1 MDLNP
6 SEEQQQLIDAFAAF
20 YAKECP
26 VERVRAAE
34 PSGHDAE
41 LWASL
46 RAMGALEMAVDE
58 ESGGWGAS
66 LLDMA
71 LVAEQHGRHLGPAP
85 LIEGQVAAKVLA
97 RTGGDAA
104 AETLGRALGDD
115 HLVTIALHPPQGGV
129 LSLVPGG
136 SVADEVVFFD
146 HGRLKCM
153 VVAERGRPVPNTGS
167 MPLADVAVDPAAVE
181 LVSGAEAEGLFESA
195 RDEWLVLMANA
206 LVGVGARSLELGVD
220 YAKERRAFGVPIGS
234 FQAVAHG
241 LADAATAVEGSKLL
255 ARGDRK
261 SVV

>member
-20 YAKECP
+20 YAKECSA
-26 VERVRAAE
+26 ERVRAAE

-58 ESGGWGAS
+58 GSGGWGAT

-71 LVAEQHGRHLGPAP
+71 LVAEQHGKHLGPAP
-85 LIEGQVAAKVLA
+85 LIEGQVAARLLA
-97 RTGGDAA
+97 LAGGDAA
-104 AETLGRALGDD
+104 AEALGRALGDD

-146 HGRLKCM
+146 HGRLRCM
-153 VVAERGRPVPNTGS
+153 VIGDRARPVPNTGS
-167 MPLADVAVDPAAVE
+167 MPL
-181 LVSGAEAEGLFESA
+181 
-195 RDEWLVLMANA
+195 
-206 LVGVGARSLELGVD
+206 
-220 YAKERRAFGVPIGS
+220 
-234 FQAVAHG
+234 
-241 LADAATAVEGSKLL
+241 
-255 ARGDRK
+255 
-261 SVV
+261 

>member
-85 LIEGQVAAKVLA
+85 LIEGQVAAKVA
-97 RTGGDAA
+97 G
-104 AETLGRALGDD
+104 
-115 HLVTIALHPPQGGV
+115 
-129 LSLVPGG
+129 
-136 SVADEVVFFD
+136 AD
-146 HGRLKCM
+146 
-153 VVAERGRPVPNTGS
+153 RG
-167 MPLADVAVDPAAVE
+167 
-181 LVSGAEAEGLFESA
+181 
-195 RDEWLVLMANA
+195 
-206 LVGVGARSLELGVD
+206 
-220 YAKERRAFGVPIGS
+220 
-234 FQAVAHG
+234 
-241 LADAATAVEGSKLL
+241 
-255 ARGDRK
+255 
-261 SVV
+261 